1 MNLHVQKKFAVVLAG
16 CGNKDG
22 AEIQEAVL
30 TLLAIDQQG
39 GQYQCFAP
47 DVAQAKVID
56 FLTDKPLPE
65 SRNVLVESARIA
77 RSQIK
82 SLNEFNSADYDIL
95 VFPGGSGVAYNLC
108 TYALEG
114 EKMVINLDVEQAVV
128 GMHHA
133 KKPIGALCIAPV
145 LVARLIPGVQVTF
158 GDDVKANQIF
168 ATLGAKPINTTAD
181 SIIIDEANKV
191 VTTPCYMLK
200 THPAQMFEGISKLI
214 SALIRLSK

>member
-1 MNLHVQKKFAVVLAG
+1 MSVQAKKKFAIVLAG

-47 DVAQAKVID
+47 NVPQAKVIN

-82 SLNEFNSADYDIL
+82 PLNEFNPADYDIL
-95 VFPGGSGVAYNLC
+95 VFPGGTGVAYNLC
-108 TYALEG
+108 SYAMEG
-114 EKMVINLDVEQAVV
+114 EKMVIDLDVEQAVV
-128 GMHHA
+128 GMHNA

-145 LVARLIPGVQVTF
+145 IVAKLIPGVHVTF
-158 GDDVKANQIF
+158 GEDAKANQIF
-168 ATLGAKPINTTAD
+168 STIGAKPINTTAD
-181 SIIIDEANKV
+181 SIVIDEANKV

-214 SALIRLSK
+214 SALIRLSN